1 MKQLISGI
9 VLAAAAAMP
18 AIAAD
23 MPVAVPAAFAD
34 AAPAYR
40 WTGLYAGISG
50 GHGWGTMRQGWTTSY
65 YSGLGVYDGDMAESQ
80 RANGWLI
87 GGTIGY
93 NYQIN
98 RMVVGLE
105 ADFSLTGMKSN
116 ASAFET
122 DVWQPGDRVDQRWS
136 NGISWLS
143 TIRGRL
149 GFTVD
154 RFLVYATGGLAIAK
168 GTDRTE
174 ATYNDGAGRT
184 ANVVSRD
191 SKTHLGWVLGVGV
204 EAAITPQITAKLEY
218 LHVDLGTQTYRN
230 DLRAIL
236 IYANARISA
245 DIVRAGVNY
254 RF

>member
-1 MKQLISGI
+1 MKQILSGI
-9 VLAAAAAMP
+9 VLAAAMAMP
-18 AIAAD
+18 AAAAD
-23 MPVAVPAAFAD
+23 LTVPAALVE

-40 WTGLYAGISG
+40 WTGFYAGISG

-65 YSGLGVYDGDMAESQ
+65 YSGLGVYEGDEGDSR

-87 GGTIGY
+87 GGTVGY

-98 RMVVGLE
+98 RMVLGLE
-105 ADFSLTGMKSN
+105 ADFSFTGMKSN
-116 ASAFET
+116 ASSLDT
-122 DVWQPGDRVDQRWS
+122 NVWQPGDRVDQRWS

-143 TIRGRL
+143 TIRARI
-149 GFTVD
+149 GFTFD

-174 ATYNDGAGRT
+174 VTYDDGAGRT

-191 SKTHLGWVLGVGV
+191 SKTHVGWALGAGV

-218 LHVDLGTQTYRN
+218 LHVDLGSQIYRS

-236 IYANARISA
+236 NYANAKMTA
-245 DIVRAGVNY
+245 DIVRAGINY